1 MQNDAWPASV
11 SQVTSSPDWDV
22 SSGSRYSSAQKDVLS
37 IKGDWQG
44 TSWMNKNMQ
53 RYHDTYRH
61 VLWVLKQ
68 WMPQVMCMRNSGHLL
83 KTESPENLVWQLT
96 EPIMEK
102 IFSYIWQ
109 SISVSH
115 IRKSSYPDSSNGRYE
130 VVGVYIS
137 ISGKGKETVL
147 ESLENDKTMERASLK
162 LWKVCTQVLLQS
174 TPQPPSKQNT
184 VKPPKGTQWEKKRG
198 ACSAY
203 RHGLKA
209 QGAVRPEGCAARD
222 WQVWAGTWSESTLQS
237 TWSPSSLTVPGG

>member
-1 MQNDAWPASV
+1 
-11 SQVTSSPDWDV
+11 
-22 SSGSRYSSAQKDVLS
+22 
-37 IKGDWQG
+37 
-44 TSWMNKNMQ
+44 
-53 RYHDTYRH
+53 
-61 VLWVLKQ
+61 
-68 WMPQVMCMRNSGHLL
+68 MCMRNSGHLL
-83 KTESPENLVWQLT
+83 KTESPGNLVWQLT

-137 ISGKGKETVL
+137 ISGKGKGTVL
-147 ESLENDKTMERASLK
+147 ESLGNDKTMERASLK
-162 LWKVCTQVLLQS
+162 LWKVCAQVLLQS
-174 TPQPPSKQNT
+174 APQPPSKRNT

-209 QGAVRPEGCAARD
+209 RGAVRPEGCAARD
-222 WQVWAGTWSESTLQS
+222 WQAWGWSLVRKHSPKHMEPLKPNPAWRLARLQAPQETMVTAPILGETWREGELIGSLQTTPAEQQGHS
-237 TWSPSSLTVPGG
+237 